1 MKRLLNQLA
10 SLKLAVILLV
20 LLLIGLAAGTIIE
33 SSRGAPVAARTV
45 YYAWWFLALQGLF
58 AVNVI
63 ASILSLAPWGKQRI
77 GYLITHTSIIV
88 IFLGAGLTYFFKTEG
103 QLGLWEGQSAGEIAA
118 LDANGQPSAAHEL
131 PFLVKLDDFEV
142 ENYPGTMRPS
152 QFRSRIHVTD
162 RETKETFAAE
172 VWMNHPLHYRGYSL
186 FQSSYQQDR
195 DPQTNEV
202 TREATVLSVSKD
214 PGQNLVFVGYAF
226 LVLGMIV
233 VLGTRM
239 AEAKKRGQLERMLAG
254 DDAGSARPSG
264 RAGKTAAAIALAL
277 FASAG
282 SAQAPA
288 PAPAAMDGWAKVDAM
303 RRLPVQHDGRT
314 MPLDTLAREA
324 VWNVTGSYTWN
335 GEDPVVTVAQW
346 LFDPMRAANT
356 PLVQLG
362 SPELAVAV
370 GLPGGTKYAS
380 FAQLVSSQ
388 RVLGIMQQARQAAM
402 SDRPRTG
409 VLAQA
414 EKLEE
419 RLVWMQGFLEKDKLR
434 AIPVAGKP
442 RARWGVPQPM
452 STVDDL
458 VALSTGPRL
467 DGWPSPQAIDREIL
481 YKKVRATR
489 VAWIILL
496 GALVVSLVAWNRKS
510 KLLEG
515 LAFAGLLGGFAVMT
529 WGIAMRWAVAG
540 RIPASNMYESL
551 LFLAWGVGLF
561 AVVALPVLRNRLVV
575 LNANAMAALTMA
587 LTDLLPIDRFIH
599 PMPPVLSGTPWLA
612 IHVPIIMIGYS
623 VLALGVVIA
632 HMQIGFTIFAPRRTD
647 LTVRMSD
654 LNYWYMLVGSILLI
668 AGILTGSVWA
678 ASSWGRYWGW
688 DPKEVWSLVAFLAYM
703 AIVHGR
709 FDKLIGQFGVAALSI
724 IAFQT
729 ILMTYLGVNFV
740 LGTGLHSYGMG
751 DSPVVNWMIIVAL
764 AEAAFVTW
772 GFLAHRKQEQ
782 ALGTS
787 TAA

>member
-33 SSRGAPVAARTV
+33 SSRGAPVAQRTV
-45 YYAWWFLALQGLF
+45 YYAWWFLALQGVF
-58 AVNVI
+58 AVNIV

-77 GYLITHTSIIV
+77 GYVITHASMIV

-103 QLGLWEGQSAGEIAA
+103 NLGLWEGQS
-118 LDANGQPSAAHEL
+118 SAAIDLTAPSGSVTGTKPL
-131 PFLVKLDDFEV
+131 PFTVKLDDFEV

-152 QFRSRIHVTD
+152 QFRSRVQITD
-162 RETKETFAAE
+162 PDTGETFPAE
-172 VWMNHPLHYRGYSL
+172 IWMNHPFSYKGYTL

-195 DPQTNEV
+195 DPQTNEIR
-202 TREATVLSVSKD
+202 REATILSVSKD
-214 PGQNLVFVGYAF
+214 PGQNLVFAGYTF

-239 AEAKKRGQLERMLAG
+239 AEARKRAELERMLSG
-254 DDAGSARPSG
+254 DDAGGARPSG
-264 RAGKTAAAIALAL
+264 RAGKAAAAMVLAL
-277 FASAG
+277 FATAG
-282 SAQAPA
+282 AAQAPA
-288 PAPAAMDGWAKVDAM
+288 ALDGWGKVDAL
-303 RRLPVQHDGRT
+303 RRLPVQHDGRS

-324 VWNVTGSYTWN
+324 VWNVTGKYSWN
-335 GEDPVVTVAQW
+335 GEDPVVTVSQW

-356 PLVQLG
+356 PLVELG

-370 GLPGGTKYAS
+370 GLPSGTKYAS
-380 FAQLVSSQ
+380 FSQLVSSQ

-402 SDRPRTG
+402 SDQPRTG

-442 RARWGVPQPM
+442 AAKWGVPQPM
-452 STVDDL
+452 GSVDHL

-467 DGWPSPQAIDREIL
+467 EGWPSPQAIDREIL

-489 VAWIILL
+489 VAWIVLL
-496 GALVVSLVAWNRKS
+496 GALVVSLVAWSRKS
-510 KLLEG
+510 KLLDG

-529 WGIAMRWAVAG
+529 WGIAMRWMVAG

-561 AVVALPVLRNRLVV
+561 AVVALPLLRNRLVV

-612 IHVPIIMIGYS
+612 IHVPIIMVSYS

-647 LTVRMSD
+647 LTNRMAD

-668 AGILTGSVWA
+668 AGILTGSIWA

-703 AIVHGR
+703 AIIHGR
-709 FDKLIGQFGVAALSI
+709 FDKLIGQFGVAALSVA
-724 IAFQT
+724 AFQT
-729 ILMTYLGVNFV
+729 ILMTYLGVNYV

-751 DSPVVNWMIIVAL
+751 DSPIVNWMIVVAL
-764 AEAAFVTW
+764 AETAFVGW
-772 GFLAHRKQEQ
+772 GWYTHAKRQR
-782 ALGTS
+782 
-787 TAA
+787 AAAAIAA